1 MILFDMFAGVLS
13 NKTFNRIVILLEV
26 ENLMSSFYH
35 TIVFWCTKKY

>member
-13 NKTFNRIVILLEV
+13 NETFNRIVILLEV

-35 TIVFWCTKKY
+35 TIVF

>member
-13 NKTFNRIVILLEV
+13 NKTFNPIVILLEV

-35 TIVFWCTKKY
+35 TIVF